1 MNYAE
6 QLKEWQA
13 RLDMLDK
20 HIALGQRLS
29 DKAQA
34 ILDSL
39 DTYSDIDVKDLAT
52 LIKAASDAVTKGA
65 KLEADSREK
74 RLILQLKKPLEF

>member
-6 QLKEWQA
+6 QLTEWQA

-29 DKAQA
+29 EKASRIMDEIDLGA
-34 ILDSL
+34 DM
-39 DTYSDIDVKDLAT
+39 DVKELAT

-74 RLILQLKKPLEF
+74 RLILLLKRPPEF